1 MSYTIVKTKGE
12 WVVGSF
18 TTGLIKKVGKD
29 LRQEASRNLLAVIN
43 RLHREGEFDLAEE
56 LFDEFA

>member
-18 TTGLIKKVGKD
+18 TTGLIAKVKKNLK
-29 LRQEASRNLLAVIN
+29 QEASKNLLAVIN
-43 RLHREGEFDLAEE
+43 RLHREGNYELAEE